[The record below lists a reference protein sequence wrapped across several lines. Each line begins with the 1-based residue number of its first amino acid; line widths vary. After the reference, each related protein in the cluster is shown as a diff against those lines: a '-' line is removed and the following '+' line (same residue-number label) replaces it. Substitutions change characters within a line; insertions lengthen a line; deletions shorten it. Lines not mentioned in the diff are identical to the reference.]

1 MICSIWWNGQRDS
14 PGATAMWECLES
26 QTYLERLFVAANSQ
40 TLGAR
45 QRRSYNGVIKNFMHV
60 HYNEPVAADLHR
72 APPTRVASGI
82 QSPGEDL
89 HKTRMYASH
98 CYRQAVLGGHGRA
111 DIELQ
116 LDATITAL
124 DSGWIAV
131 LYDVPPEGEP
141 FP

>member
-1 MICSIWWNGQRDS
+1 
-14 PGATAMWECLES
+14 
-26 QTYLERLFVAANSQ
+26 
-40 TLGAR
+40 
-45 QRRSYNGVIKNFMHV
+45 
-60 HYNEPVAADLHR
+60 
-72 APPTRVASGI
+72 
-82 QSPGEDL
+82 
-89 HKTRMYASH
+89 MYASH

>member
-1 MICSIWWNGQRDS
+1 MFITTKNLMDACGSRPASS
-14 PGATAMWECLES
+14 P
-26 QTYLERLFVAANSQ
+26 
-40 TLGAR
+40 
-45 QRRSYNGVIKNFMHV
+45 
-60 HYNEPVAADLHR
+60 
-72 APPTRVASGI
+72 PPTRVAFWDSKPRGRLT
-82 QSPGEDL
+82 Q
-89 HKTRMYASH
+89 TRMYASH